1 LKAVTR
7 LFAPGVARQGA
18 KALGFALALQ
28 AVAAVA
34 CAAPTYTV
42 VVSPGADLGT
52 VTSAAAG
59 DSVFRVDPTA
69 GSVTQV
75 SGSATRS
82 ANTSTRAMVTVSCAA
97 QVAGDCAKTLNVRL
111 GTVGSPT
118 GRARALTRLT
128 FVMGTAQLAGGPGA
142 PGSASFTIGA
152 VGANSS
158 KTFFVGADLGVAGD
172 DSGLPTGLAESDFF
186 AFVAESP
193 ATPTAG
199 GIGRFTATVIR
210 SIAISKT
217 SDLVFGT
224 IAQPASGSGLV
235 TIDPNSGARTT
246 LGAVGLSSP
255 TPSRATFSITGEG
268 GQAFSVSVPATF
280 QMNGPAPITVTTT
293 SSVTGAPLLSGVL
306 GSQGS
311 FTLGVGGSAPINST
325 TPAGDYTGSFT
336 VTVAYN

>member
-1 LKAVTR
+1 MAMTR
-7 LFAPGVARQGA
+7 LFAPGVARQGVR
-18 KALGFALALQ
+18 ALGLALAFQ
-28 AVAAVA
+28 VAA
-34 CAAPTYTV
+34 AAAYATPTYTV

-52 VTSAAAG
+52 VTSAATG
-59 DSVFRVDPTA
+59 DSLFRVDPTA

-82 ANTSTRAMVTVSCAA
+82 SNASTRAMVTVSCAA
-97 QVAGDCAKTLNVRL
+97 QVAGDCTKTLNVRL
-111 GTVGSPT
+111 GAVGSPT

-142 PGSASFTIGA
+142 PGSASFTIAA
-152 VGANSS
+152 VGANTS
-158 KTFFVGADLGVAGD
+158 KTFFVGADLGIAGD
-172 DSGLPTGLAESDFF
+172 DSGLPTGLAESDVF

-193 ATPTAG
+193 ATPTVG

-217 SDLVFGT
+217 ADLVFGT
-224 IAQPASGSGLV
+224 IAQPTSGAGLV
-235 TIDPNSGARTT
+235 TIDPNTGARATQ
-246 LGAVGLSSP
+246 GAVGLSSP
-255 TPSRATFSITGEG
+255 TPSRAVFNITGEG

-293 SSVTGAPLLSGVL
+293 SSVTGAPLLSGAL
-306 GSQGS
+306 GSQGA
-311 FTLGVGGSAPINST
+311 FMLGIGGSAPIGST